1 MNIDHLIQKLQIL
14 RNLGM
19 TDVQVIDVNYNNH
32 DIEAVL
38 PTSGSV
44 VHIMVATPES

>member
-1 MNIDHLIQKLQIL
+1 MDINLLIEKLQHL

-19 TDVQVIDVNYNNH
+19 TDVQVIDVNYNDH

-38 PTSGSV
+38 PTSGTT
-44 VHIMVATPES
+44 VHIMIANPEE

>member
-1 MNIDHLIQKLQIL
+1 MDINLLIEKLQHL

-19 TDVQVIDVNYNNH
+19 TDVQVIDVNYNDH

-38 PTSGSV
+38 PTSGVV
-44 VHIMVATPES
+44 VHIMIANPEE